1 MRSSDAIAVVLA
13 TKSLS
18 IRMRPPDEATTHQQA
33 IEFYSIPP
41 SQQFRAVA
49 VRIEE
54 AKKAKESVRSLA
66 VELS

>member
-18 IRMRPPDEATTHQQA
+18 IRTRPPDEATARQKA
-33 IEFYSIPP
+33 IEFYSIPA
-41 SQQFRAVA
+41 SRKFRVLA

-54 AKKAKESVRSLA
+54 AKKAKA
-66 VELS
+66 N